1 MKIFKSLYIIG
12 LLFYSII
19 ICMIILIAFNLNL
32 LYIKKNNPSKNED
45 SGVVY
50 KVDTVFIDKI
60 DTPKPKEVTVDIPI
74 VKKQT
79 PVDTLKINIKSQIVK
94 PIDTLEKINNVLDST
109 KTL

>member
-12 LLFYSII
+12 LLFYSAI
-19 ICMIILIAFNLNL
+19 ICIITLIVFNLNL
-32 LYIKKNNPSKNED
+32 LYVEKNNLPKNET
-45 SGVVY
+45 SGTVY
-50 KVDTVFIDKI
+50 KVDTVFIKKI
-60 DTPKPKEVTVDIPI
+60 DTPKTKEVTVDKPI